1 MKLELIDKAT
11 YREHLKYVTVAVIV
25 LLLGSA
31 VGISTLLIGLFGE
44 QGQSN
49 FTLNLVGVA
58 IGASLCGFLL
68 YYFREHAYMV
78 EVMYVWRLKQEL
90 NRIYRRSAK
99 VRGAVDRDNI
109 NGLIVSNF
117 HLKGSKQ
124 LYELDD
130 NTLTMDE
137 LNQKIQQLEA
147 KIKGLGLTV
156 SLDDYE
162 KTILSQVD

>member
-11 YREHLKYVTVAVIV
+11 YRAHLKRVTAGVVA
-25 LLLGSA
+25 LLLVSA
-31 VGISTLLIGLFGE
+31 VGISTLLIAVFGE
-44 QGQSN
+44 PGESN
-49 FTLNLVGVA
+49 FTLNLTGVA

-78 EVMYVWRLKQEL
+78 EVMYAWRLKQEL

-99 VRGAVDRDNI
+99 VRGAVDRDNR
-109 NGLIVSNF
+109 NGLIISNF

-137 LNQKIQQLEA
+137 LNQKIQQLDA
-147 KIKGLGLTV
+147 KMQGLGVTV
-156 SLDDYE
+156 SLDDYD
-162 KTILSQVD
+162 KRLLNQLD